1 MLKTCCLN
9 LDISIVN
16 LSNSSSTVSFS
27 SFFCCYCEFLL
38 NISYY
43 SFSVLP
49 FKPRH
54 CFCPFHSFQLY
65 PDINTFLTTPIHAD
79 NVFCVTRVQLY
90 NFLQVGCFCNLF
102 YLNVL
107 KVVMLLANACL
118 SVRISRTG
126 NPKWFAS
133 QKASI
138 AYIDVGIFYNKFLVE
153 FSYAVEH
160 NSPLFFSLLFIK
172 VTLITDVIHVDISAS
187 SLGDTIVVFRDP
199 YLFSDDIVSVFHRTT
214 KQ

>member
-1 MLKTCCLN
+1 MH
-9 LDISIVN
+9 SVN
-16 LSNSSSTVSFS
+16 
-27 SFFCCYCEFLL
+27 
-38 NISYY
+38 
-43 SFSVLP
+43 
-49 FKPRH
+49 
-54 CFCPFHSFQLY
+54 
-65 PDINTFLTTPIHAD
+65 
-79 NVFCVTRVQLY
+79 
-90 NFLQVGCFCNLF
+90 
-102 YLNVL
+102 NVL

-133 QKASI
+133 QKASS

-160 NSPLFFSLLFIK
+160 NSPLFFSLLFVK
-172 VTLITDVIHVDISAS
+172 VTFITDVIHLDISAS
-187 SLGDTIVVFRDP
+187 SLGDTIGFFRDP

>member
-1 MLKTCCLN
+1 MQSFLFVH
-9 LDISIVN
+9 SVN
-16 LSNSSSTVSFS
+16 
-27 SFFCCYCEFLL
+27 
-38 NISYY
+38 
-43 SFSVLP
+43 
-49 FKPRH
+49 
-54 CFCPFHSFQLY
+54 
-65 PDINTFLTTPIHAD
+65 
-79 NVFCVTRVQLY
+79 
-90 NFLQVGCFCNLF
+90 
-102 YLNVL
+102 NVL

-133 QKASI
+133 HKASM
-138 AYIDVGIFYNKFLVE
+138 AYIDVGI

-160 NSPLFFSLLFIK
+160 NSPLFFSLLFVK

>member
-27 SFFCCYCEFLL
+27 SFFAVIASPTQHLL
-38 NISYY
+38 LFFFFY
-43 SFSVLP
+43 VLP

-79 NVFCVTRVQLY
+79 NIFCVTRVQLY
-90 NFLQVGCFCNLF
+90 NFLQVGCFAIFFIVHSVN
-102 YLNVL
+102 NVL
-107 KVVMLLANACL
+107 KVVMLLAKACL

-133 QKASI
+133 QKS
-138 AYIDVGIFYNKFLVE
+138 
-153 FSYAVEH
+153 
-160 NSPLFFSLLFIK
+160 
-172 VTLITDVIHVDISAS
+172 
-187 SLGDTIVVFRDP
+187 
-199 YLFSDDIVSVFHRTT
+199 
-214 KQ
+214 

>member
-1 MLKTCCLN
+1 
-9 LDISIVN
+9 
-16 LSNSSSTVSFS
+16 
-27 SFFCCYCEFLL
+27 
-38 NISYY
+38 
-43 SFSVLP
+43 
-49 FKPRH
+49 
-54 CFCPFHSFQLY
+54 
-65 PDINTFLTTPIHAD
+65 
-79 NVFCVTRVQLY
+79 
-90 NFLQVGCFCNLF
+90 
-102 YLNVL
+102 
-107 KVVMLLANACL
+107 MLLANACL

-133 QKASI
+133 QKASM

-160 NSPLFFSLLFIK
+160 NSPLFFSLLFVK

-214 KQ
+214 KQWLCKKNVELYFVLFTVKVWYKYKSTRSGWPNIANVFRLMNCNKCSEIYNSSVSTLYNLRGHKSFCVVYTEVIVKYQSTLILNICFISNLNSKHFKFNL

>member
-43 SFSVLP
+43 SFSFMFCHLNQDTASVLSIP
-49 FKPRH
+49 SNCTLISTHFWQHPYMQTMFSVSHVYNSIISCKLAV
-54 CFCPFHSFQLY
+54 FQSFLFVHSV
-65 PDINTFLTTPIHAD
+65 N
-79 NVFCVTRVQLY
+79 
-90 NFLQVGCFCNLF
+90 
-102 YLNVL
+102 NVL

-138 AYIDVGIFYNKFLVE
+138 WLILMSG
-153 FSYAVEH
+153 FS
-160 NSPLFFSLLFIK
+160 
-172 VTLITDVIHVDISAS
+172 
-187 SLGDTIVVFRDP
+187 
-199 YLFSDDIVSVFHRTT
+199 TT
-214 KQ
+214 NFW